1 VSYFLAI
8 VAAALLGAGFV
19 LQQQVAERAPKGHFL
34 HFRLLMDLV
43 RDRRWLV
50 GLLIMVLGQ
59 LLSAWVIGHLVLSAA
74 EPLLAANLLFA
85 LLLAWPLS
93 GQRLTKSEVAG
104 AVTLIAGVAA
114 LSLAR
119 DVRSTEIAV
128 GSPANWPFA
137 AIAVGVA
144 SYGFAVLGRRRSGE
158 LRATLTGA
166 SAGLVFGLQDALTRR
181 TVQELDAHQIAGL
194 VTSWSGYALLVAGV
208 IGLWLM
214 ESAFNA
220 APLYASLPAITAGEP
235 VAGIAIGIAVF
246 GDTMHTSAGLIAV
259 QAAGL
264 VALITGVILVARGP
278 ALTAVRSS
286 HRPRAHPGQPGTVQP
301 GTVQPGA
308 IEPGAVEPGA
318 IEPGTVQDGRE

>member
-1 VSYFLAI
+1 MSYFLAI

-144 SYGFAVLGRRRSGE
+144 SYGFAVLGRRRSGDG
-158 LRATLTGA
+158 LGA
-166 SAGLVFGLQDALTRR
+166 SSSTSPDASTSRARARSTGTSSRQRR
-181 TVQELDAHQIAGL
+181 
-194 VTSWSGYALLVAGV
+194 
-208 IGLWLM
+208 
-214 ESAFNA
+214 
-220 APLYASLPAITAGEP
+220 
-235 VAGIAIGIAVF
+235 
-246 GDTMHTSAGLIAV
+246 
-259 QAAGL
+259 
-264 VALITGVILVARGP
+264 AR
-278 ALTAVRSS
+278 
-286 HRPRAHPGQPGTVQP
+286 
-301 GTVQPGA
+301 
-308 IEPGAVEPGA
+308 
-318 IEPGTVQDGRE
+318 

>member
-8 VAAALLGAGFV
+8 VAAALLGVGFV

-34 HFRLLMDLV
+34 HLRLLADLV
-43 RDRRWLV
+43 RDRRWLA

-93 GQRLTKSEVAG
+93 GQRLARSEVVG
-104 AVTLIAGVAA
+104 VLTLIAGVAV

-119 DVRSTEIAV
+119 EVRSTEITV

-137 AIAVGVA
+137 AIAIAVA
-144 SYGFAVLGRRRSGE
+144 SYGFAALGRRRSGD

-166 SAGLVFGLQDALTRR
+166 SAGLVFGLQDALTRH
-181 TVQELDAHQIAGL
+181 TVQELEAHQIAGL
-194 VTSWSGYALLVAGV
+194 VTSWSGYVLLMVGV
-208 IGLWLM
+208 IALWLM

-235 VAGIAIGIAVF
+235 VAGIAIGIVVF

-259 QAAGL
+259 QAAGF

-286 HRPRAHPGQPGTVQP
+286 RRPDARPGQPRGTR
-301 GTVQPGA
+301 
-308 IEPGAVEPGA
+308 
-318 IEPGTVQDGRE
+318 DGGES

>member
-1 VSYFLAI
+1 MSYFLAI
-8 VAAALLGAGFV
+8 VAAALLGVGFV

-137 AIAVGVA
+137 AIAVGAA
-144 SYGFAVLGRRRSGE
+144 SYGFAVLGRRRSGD

-166 SAGLVFGLQDALTRR
+166 SAGLVFGLQDALTRS
-181 TVQELDAHQIAGL
+181 TVQGLDAHQIAGL
-194 VTSWSGYALLVAGV
+194 VTSWSGYALLVSGV
-208 IGLWLM
+208 IALWLM

-235 VAGIAIGIAVF
+235 VAGIAIGIVVF
-246 GDTMHTSAGLIAV
+246 GDRMQTSPGLIAV

-308 IEPGAVEPGA
+308 VEPGAV
-318 IEPGTVQDGRE
+318 EPGTVQDGREW

>member
-8 VAAALLGAGFV
+8 VAAALLGVGFV
-19 LQQQVAERAPKGHFL
+19 LQQQVAEQAPKRHFL
-34 HFRLLMDLV
+34 HLRLLADLV
-43 RDRRWLV
+43 RDRRWLA

-93 GQRLTKSEVAG
+93 GQRLTKPEIAG

-119 DVRSTEIAV
+119 EVRSTEIAV

-137 AIAVGVA
+137 AIAIALA
-144 SYGFAVLGRRRSGE
+144 SYGFAALGRRRSGD

-181 TVQELDAHQIAGL
+181 TVQELEAHQIAGL
-194 VTSWSGYALLVAGV
+194 VTSWSGYALLVVGV
-208 IGLWLM
+208 IALWLM

-220 APLYASLPAITAGEP
+220 APLHASLPAITAGEP
-235 VAGIAIGIAVF
+235 VAGIAIGIVVF
-246 GDTMHTSAGLIAV
+246 GDTMHTSAALIAV
-259 QAAGL
+259 QAAGF
-264 VALITGVILVARGP
+264 VALITGVILVARVP

-286 HRPRAHPGQPGTVQP
+286 RRPDARPGQPRT
-301 GTVQPGA
+301 TR
-308 IEPGAVEPGA
+308 
-318 IEPGTVQDGRE
+318 DGGEC

>member
-8 VAAALLGAGFV
+8 VAAGLLGAGFV
-19 LQQQVAERAPKGHFL
+19 LQQRVAEQAPKGHFL
-34 HFRLLMDLV
+34 HLRLLADLV
-43 RDRRWLV
+43 CDRRWLA
-50 GLLIMVLGQ
+50 GLFTMVLGQ

-93 GQRLTKSEVAG
+93 GQRLAKSEVVG
-104 AVTLIAGVAA
+104 AITLIAGVAA

-119 DVRSTEIAV
+119 SVRSAEIAV

-137 AIAVGVA
+137 VIAIAVA
-144 SYGFAVLGRRRSGE
+144 SYGFAALGRRRSGD

-181 TVQELDAHQIAGL
+181 TVQTLEAHQIAEI
-194 VTSWSGYALLVAGV
+194 VASWSGYALLVVGV
-208 IGLWLM
+208 VALWLM
-214 ESAFNA
+214 QSAFSA

-235 VAGIAIGIAVF
+235 IAGIAIGIVVF
-246 GDTMHTSAGLIAV
+246 GDRMHTSAGLIAV
-259 QAAGL
+259 QAAGF

-286 HRPRAHPGQPGTVQP
+286 HRSRARPGQSGT
-301 GTVQPGA
+301 TQPGA
-308 IEPGAVEPGA
+308 S
-318 IEPGTVQDGRE
+318 QDSGER